1 MCLLNLSENV
11 GLKIEPILP
20 NAAISVKETVPT
32 GLFNI
37 LLCSIYV
44 ISCT

>member
-20 NAAISVKETVPT
+20 NAAISVKEIVSA
-32 GLFNI
+32 GLFNA
-37 LLCSIYV
+37 LLCSIYI
-44 ISCT
+44 ISCA